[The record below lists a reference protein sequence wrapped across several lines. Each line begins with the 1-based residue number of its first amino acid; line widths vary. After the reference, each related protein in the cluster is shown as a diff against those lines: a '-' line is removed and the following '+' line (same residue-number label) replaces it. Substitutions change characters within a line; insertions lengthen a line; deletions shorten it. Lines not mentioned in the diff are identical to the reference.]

1 MSSLDE
7 LLKQKAKDI
16 PEYISVV
23 EIPEEVEAVIE
34 KYQFK
39 TDKNG
44 IECLFLT
51 LRTRDDKRIVQ
62 KYPPSTFRE
71 LTEIFEKF
79 GGAEQLKSRYAGWE
93 KGIIGRMQKQRLIPT
108 TWAKRKKNE

>member
-7 LLKQKAKDI
+7 ILKEKAKEI
-16 PEYISVV
+16 PEYVSVV
-23 EIPEEVEAVIE
+23 EIPETVEAVIE

-44 IECLFLT
+44 TECLFLT
-51 LRTRDDKRIVQ
+51 LRTRDNKRIVQ

-71 LTEIFEKF
+71 LEKILEKF
-79 GGAEQLKSRYAGWE
+79 GGAKQLESRYAIWE
-93 KGIIGRMQKQRLIPT
+93 KGIIGRMQKQRLIPR
-108 TWAKRKKNE
+108 ALARKKKNE